1 MSRPNWSGGTQM
13 ARRKQN
19 SSIGTWIVVA
29 LLVFGGAQLFRV
41 DDSPR
46 SSAARPAPANPVVQ
60 GEPAPP
66 TTTSPPSQAPAVIE
80 TRYIT
85 ASSLNVRG
93 EPSTSGQV
101 LASIRKGQSIDVL
114 DNRAG
119 WLLIRLSDTRQ
130 GWVSAQYTST
140 SKPAPVYVPP
150 APLSQPTT
158 ASVSGLSCSSRR
170 TCSQISSCSAARWY
184 LQNCSWGGRL
194 DRDND
199 GRPCE
204 AMC

>member
-1 MSRPNWSGGTQM
+1 M

-29 LLVFGGAQLFRV
+29 FLVFGAAQIFRV
-41 DDSPR
+41 DDSSQ
-46 SSAARPAPANPVVQ
+46 SSASRPVPPNPVVQ
-60 GEPAPP
+60 GQPAPRPAP
-66 TTTSPPSQAPAVIE
+66 TQSTQAPAAIE

-93 EPSTSGQV
+93 EPSTAAQV
-101 LASIRKGQSIDVL
+101 LGSVRKGQTVEVL
-114 DNRAG
+114 DNRGG
-119 WLLIRLSDTRQ
+119 WLLIKLSSTRQ

-140 SKPAPVYVPP
+140 SRPVPVYVPP
-150 APLSQPTT
+150 APLSQPST
-158 ASVSGLSCSSRR
+158 ASASGLSCSPRR
-170 TCSQISSCSAARWY
+170 TCGQISSCSAVRWY

-199 GRPCE
+199 GRACE

>member
-1 MSRPNWSGGTQM
+1 M

-29 LLVFGGAQLFRV
+29 LLIFGGAQLFRA

-46 SSAARPAPANPVVQ
+46 SSASRPEPANSVVQ
-60 GEPAPP
+60 GQPAPI
-66 TTTSPPSQAPAVIE
+66 TTLSRPSQASVVE

-101 LASIRKGQSIDVL
+101 LASIGKGQIIDVL
-114 DNRAG
+114 DNRGG
-119 WLLIRLSDTRQ
+119 WLLIRLSSTRQ

-140 SKPAPVYVPP
+140 SKPAHVYVPP
-150 APLSQPTT
+150 APISQPST
-158 ASVSGLSCSSRR
+158 ASASGLSCSPRR
-170 TCSQISSCSAARWY
+170 TCGQISSCSAARWY
-184 LQNCSWGGRL
+184 LQTCSWGGRL

>member
-1 MSRPNWSGGTQM
+1 M
-13 ARRKQN
+13 ARRKKN

-29 LLVFGGAQLFRV
+29 LLLFGGAQLFRV

-46 SSAARPAPANPVVQ
+46 SSASRPAPASPAIQ
-60 GEPAPP
+60 GQPAPL
-66 TTTSPPSQAPAVIE
+66 TNSSQPSQAPVVLE
-80 TRYIT
+80 TRYVT

-101 LASIRKGQSIDVL
+101 LASMRKGQSIDVL
-114 DNRAG
+114 DSQGG
-119 WLLIRLSDTRQ
+119 WLLISLSNTRQ

-150 APLSQPTT
+150 APLSQLTT
-158 ASVSGLSCSSRR
+158 ASASGLSCSSRR
-170 TCSQISSCSAARWY
+170 TCGQISSCSAARWY